1 MKCFMQLP
9 LLCLCAVLLTA
20 TGQVPLARRQALL
33 DAHNE
38 WRAAAAHDFGI
49 SNMKQ
54 VVSEQKCVRRVIEPR
69 RG

>member
-1 MKCFMQLP
+1 MNYSLKLS
-9 LLCLCAVLLTA
+9 LLYLCAVLLIA

-33 DAHNE
+33 DAHNK

-54 VVSEQKCVRRVIEPR
+54 VVSEQKYVRRVKEPR
-69 RG
+69 CG

>member
-1 MKCFMQLP
+1 MQLP
-9 LLCLCAVLLTA
+9 FLCLCAVLLTA
-20 TGQVPLARRQALL
+20 TGQVPLAHRQALL

-38 WRAAAAHDFGI
+38 WRTVAAHEFGI

-54 VVSEQKCVRRVIEPR
+54 VVSEQKCIRHVIEPR